1 MKKIFAILIA
11 ALLTISLFGCQ
22 ASPDSNVVVGKD
34 NDKMIQQAV
43 SSSGDDPGTTPQ
55 NGELTYAALC

>member
-43 SSSGDDPGTTPQ
+43 SSSIREQRRRTGS
-55 NGELTYAALC
+55 